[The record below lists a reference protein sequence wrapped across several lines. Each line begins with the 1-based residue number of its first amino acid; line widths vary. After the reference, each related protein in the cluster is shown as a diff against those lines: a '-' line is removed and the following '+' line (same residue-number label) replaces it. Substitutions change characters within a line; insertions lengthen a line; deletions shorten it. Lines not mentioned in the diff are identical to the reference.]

1 MSPSREPR
9 DRVTVVGEET
19 AMAKSKK
26 ALRKTEPVQDTQK
39 FYARAYASRLAK
51 QVGEERGVSRRAT
64 APRKKPRPKR

>member
-1 MSPSREPR
+1 
-9 DRVTVVGEET
+9 
-19 AMAKSKK
+19 MAKSKK